1 MVNRRWYWY
10 VFGGAGTVWGDTG
23 WYLVVQYKLVLLGI
37 RWNWVSTRFLCLCIL
52 KQVEIWSDV
61 TIAGRTN
68 EQGKIESLRANGP
81 WTAGMSIKEA
91 TFCRKKRKILIPIAN
106 TFDD

>member
-1 MVNRRWYWY
+1 MRSFAIDEPGSPVRALYATL
-10 VFGGAGTVWGDTG
+10 G
-23 WYLVVQYKLVLLGI
+23 QYNLVLLSFK
-37 RWNWVSTRFLCLCIL
+37 WNWVSTRFLCLCIL

-81 WTAGMSIKEA
+81 WTAGMSIKEE
-91 TFCRKKRKILIPIAN
+91 TVCRKKNLN
-106 TFDD
+106 TYCEYVRV